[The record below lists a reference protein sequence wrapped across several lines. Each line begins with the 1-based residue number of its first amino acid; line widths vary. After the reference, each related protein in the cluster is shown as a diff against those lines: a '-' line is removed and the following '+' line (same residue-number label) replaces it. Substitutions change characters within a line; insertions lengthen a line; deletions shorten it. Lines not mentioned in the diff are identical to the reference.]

1 MAMLKTI
8 CVKLIPGVDI
18 QSNIYTGNVQ
28 TFTAPSA
35 TTYKLEV
42 WGASGGCEQI
52 TSQFRAGY
60 GGYSTGRISLSL
72 STNLYISVGQEGK
85 TARETVV
92 GMGVPVA
99 GGWNGGGNGR
109 TWVDSKI
116 QSGGGGAT
124 SIQNS
129 LIGDGQLKNYSNN
142 KNNVII
148 VAGGGGGTGGAA
160 HYSYATASHGGDGGG
175 VCGSSAVA
183 PDEGWIGTGGTQTE
197 GGTYNREEDERYVIT
212 QISDFGVGQSIASPF
227 NIGGTLVYGN
237 SSGGGGGYYGGG
249 GGAGAGGYGGGGSG
263 YIGNSL
269 LTQKY
274 MVIYSGTTSND
285 ESTKTI
291 QNAKVSSTATTDY
304 AKSGNGYCKIT
315 WMPVL

>member
-1 MAMLKTI
+1 
-8 CVKLIPGVDI
+8 
-18 QSNIYTGNVQ
+18 
-28 TFTAPSA
+28 
-35 TTYKLEV
+35 
-42 WGASGGCEQI
+42 
-52 TSQFRAGY
+52 
-60 GGYSTGRISLSL
+60 
-72 STNLYISVGQEGK
+72 
-85 TARETVV
+85 
-92 GMGVPVA
+92 MGVPVA

-148 VAGGGGGTGGAA
+148 VAGGGGGTGGTA
-160 HYSYATASHGGDGGG
+160 HYSYATAPHGGDGGG

-183 PDEGWIGTGGTQTE
+183 QDEGWIGTGGTQTE
-197 GGTYNREEDERYVIT
+197 GGTYNREEDERDVIT
-212 QISDFGVGQSIASPF
+212 IYQISDFGVGQSIASHV
-227 NIGGTLVYGN
+227 NIGGSLVYGN

-249 GGAGAGGYGGGGSG
+249 GGVGLGGYGGGGSG

-291 QNAKVSSTATTDY
+291 QKAKVSSTATTDY

>member
-1 MAMLKTI
+1 
-8 CVKLIPGVDI
+8 
-18 QSNIYTGNVQ
+18 
-28 TFTAPSA
+28 
-35 TTYKLEV
+35 
-42 WGASGGCEQI
+42 
-52 TSQFRAGY
+52 
-60 GGYSTGRISLSL
+60 
-72 STNLYISVGQEGK
+72 
-85 TARETVV
+85 
-92 GMGVPVA
+92 MGVPVA

-109 TWVDSKI
+109 TWVDNKI

-183 PDEGWIGTGGTQTE
+183 PDEGWIGTGGTQLE
-197 GGTYNREEDERYVIT
+197 GGINSSNSTVYQN
-212 QISDFGVGQSIASPF
+212 SGFGIGQSVAGIARD
-227 NIGGTLVYGN
+227 GKTYGN
-237 SSGGGGGYYGGG
+237 SSGGGGGWYGGG
-249 GGAGAGGYGGGGSG
+249 GGEGLGGYGGGGSG
-263 YIGNSL
+263 YIGNSS
-269 LTQKY
+269 LTHKY